1 MQVENF
7 LEQNG
12 IEFIKHEHP
21 AVYTCEEADLYRGE
35 LKGMACK
42 NLFLTNKKRNKFYL
56 YILPANKKSDLKS
69 LSEEV
74 SESKLTF
81 ASPEEMKEKL
91 NLEPG
96 SVSPFGLLNENAGD
110 VVLLVDREVVD
121 SDIVSFHPNRNTATL
136 EITKPMFQKF
146 LGLLKNEITTI

>member
-1 MQVENF
+1 
-7 LEQNG
+7 
-12 IEFIKHEHP
+12 
-21 AVYTCEEADLYRGE
+21 
-35 LKGMACK
+35 MACK